1 MGGTRLLM
9 ATEVRIFDPVVPAG
23 TPANAPVVI
32 DVSFPPMI
40 TEVITWRV
48 PRGPSGLMGWRLTSG
63 TGQVVPKNLG
73 AWIITDNESGSFQ
86 LDQLHDSGSWQL
98 TAYNTGANP
107 HIVHLRFHVAPIG
120 NNVPTSGPLAW
131 LASSPLGADL
141 IEVGAMAN
149 APAVVDVPRSLLWPP
164 RGR

>member
-1 MGGTRLLM
+1 M

-23 TPANAPVVI
+23 TLANAPVAI

-48 PRGPSGLMGWRLTSG
+48 PRGPNGLMGWRLTSG
-63 TGQVVPKNLG
+63 TGQVVPKNLN

-107 HIVHLRFHVAPIG
+107 HVVHLRFHVSPIG
-120 NNVPTSGPLAW
+120 GNIPTGGPFAW
-131 LASSPLGADL
+131 LAAGRVTSGLL
-141 IEVGAMAN
+141 EVGAMAN
-149 APAVVDVPRSLLWPP
+149 TPEPVEVPRDILWPP